1 MNLAHEQL
9 CASPGWADYLAAD
22 LVPWGLDGVDLGPY
36 ALELGAGYGAGTAV
50 LRGMVGRL
58 TVLEVDAERARDLS
72 ARFTD
77 ARVTVLRA
85 DATAV
90 PLPDAGLTS
99 VVCFTMLHHVAPA
112 AAQDALF
119 AEARRVLAPG
129 GLFAG
134 TDSCP
139 RDDLRDFH
147 RDDVYCPVDPGML
160 PGRLRAAGFAAA
172 TVDDRDGTMRFR
184 ARR

>member
-1 MNLAHEQL
+1 MNLAHQQL
-9 CASPGWADYLAAD
+9 CASREWAEYLAAD
-22 LVPWGLDGVDLGPY
+22 LVPWGLDGVDLGKY

-50 LRGMVGRL
+50 LRGLVDRL
-58 TVLEVDAERARDLS
+58 TVLEVDAERARELA
-72 ARFTD
+72 ARFADT
-77 ARVTVLRA
+77 RVTVLLA

-134 TDSCP
+134 TDSRP
-139 RDDLRDFH
+139 REDLRAFH
-147 RDDVYCPVDPGML
+147 RDDVYCPVDPGTL
-160 PGRLRAAGFAAA
+160 PDRLRGAGFAAA
-172 TVDDRDGTMRFR
+172 TVDVRDGTLRFR